1 MIFTNFLWQI
11 LNENNQ
17 NIKRNL
23 WQKITRKQIEQLEKQ
38 TLKTY
43 FGYDTFR
50 PGQEVIV
57 ELILAGRDVLAVMP
71 HRGRKIVVLSAAC
84 SAAAGNYRGGLS
96 SDFSDDG
103 SGKSAE

>member
-1 MIFTNFLWQI
+1 MAKDN
-11 LNENNQ
+11 
-17 NIKRNL
+17 
-23 WQKITRKQIEQLEKQ
+23 RKQIEQLEKQ

-57 ELILAGRDVLAVMP
+57 EHISGRAGCTCSYA

-84 SAAAGNYRGGLS
+84 SAAAGNYRGGFS